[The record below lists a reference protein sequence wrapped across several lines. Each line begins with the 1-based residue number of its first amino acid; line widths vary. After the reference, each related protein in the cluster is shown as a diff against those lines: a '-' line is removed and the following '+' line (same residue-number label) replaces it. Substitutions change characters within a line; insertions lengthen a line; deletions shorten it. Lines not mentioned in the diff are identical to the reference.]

1 LGGFLQALSSRFG
14 LNLRNESEVSKMTNS
29 KNFAMAAVAFAGWMV
44 MVLPAHAQLAPFAG
58 LSGSWTGSGKVAL
71 SDGSNERLR
80 CRAAYRV
87 DPSGVRLQQTLKCA
101 SDSYMFDLTSEVLS
115 EGSRISG
122 TWSEASRN
130 VSGTLQGRLTGE
142 SINLVADTVGFSAN
156 LHLTTRGNRQNV
168 SIESQGDIRSVSI
181 TMTRS

>member
-1 LGGFLQALSSRFG
+1 
-14 LNLRNESEVSKMTNS
+14 MTNS
-29 KNFAMAAVAFAGWMV
+29 KNFAIAAIALVGWMV
-44 MVLPAHAQLAPFAG
+44 MVLPAHAQLAPFVG

-101 SDSYMFDLTSEVLS
+101 SDSYTFNLSSEVLS

-130 VSGTLQGRLTGE
+130 VSGTLQGRANGE
-142 SINLVADTVGFSAN
+142 SINLVAGTVGFSAN
-156 LHLTTRGNRQNV
+156 LQLTTRGNRQSV

-181 TMTRS
+181 TMTRG

>member
-1 LGGFLQALSSRFG
+1 
-14 LNLRNESEVSKMTNS
+14 MTLS
-29 KNFAMAAVAFAGWMV
+29 KNFTMAAVAFAGWMV
-44 MVLPAHAQLAPFAG
+44 LIFPARAQLSPFTG

-87 DPSGVRLQQTLKCA
+87 DPSGFRLQQTLKCA
-101 SDSYMFDLTSEVLS
+101 SDSYKFDLSSEVIS

-130 VSGTLQGRLTGE
+130 VSGTLQGRSNGE
-142 SINLVADTVGFSAN
+142 NISLVADCVGFSAN
-156 LHLTTRGNRQNV
+156 LYLTTRGNRQSV
-168 SIESQGDIRSVSI
+168 SIESQSDIRNVSI

>member
-1 LGGFLQALSSRFG
+1 LGGFLQALSSRSG
-14 LNLRNESEVSKMTNS
+14 LNLRTASEISKMTIS
-29 KNFAMAAVAFAGWMV
+29 KNLGMAAVAFAGWMV

-58 LSGSWTGSGKVAL
+58 LSGSWTGFGKVAL
-71 SDGSNERLR
+71 SDGSSERLR
-80 CRAAYRV
+80 CRADYRV
-87 DPSGVRLQQTLKCA
+87 DPSGARLQQTLKCA
-101 SDSYMFDLTSEVLS
+101 SDSYKFDLSSEVLS

-130 VSGTLQGRLTGE
+130 VSGTLQGRSTGE

-168 SIESQGDIRSVSI
+168 SIESQSDIRSVSI
-181 TMTRS
+181 TMTRG

>member
-1 LGGFLQALSSRFG
+1 M
-14 LNLRNESEVSKMTNS
+14 NLRNASEISKMTIS
-29 KNFAMAAVAFAGWMV
+29 KNLGIAAVAFAGWMV
-44 MVLPAHAQLAPFAG
+44 MVLPAHSQLAPFAG

-101 SDSYMFDLTSEVLS
+101 SDSYMFGLSSEVLS

-122 TWSEASRN
+122 TWSETSRN
-130 VSGTLQGRLTGE
+130 VSGTLQGHSNGD
-142 SINLVADTVGFSAN
+142 SISLVANSVGFSAN
-156 LHLTTRGNRQNV
+156 LHLTTRGNRQSV
-168 SIESQGDIRSVSI
+168 SIESQGEIRSVSI